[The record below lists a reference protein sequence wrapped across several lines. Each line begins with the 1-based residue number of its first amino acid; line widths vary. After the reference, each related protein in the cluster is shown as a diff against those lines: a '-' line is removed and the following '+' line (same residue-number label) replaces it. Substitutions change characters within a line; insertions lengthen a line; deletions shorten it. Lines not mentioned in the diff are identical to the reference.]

1 MEKIL
6 IVSRQV
12 PRVCVFAAIDLRN
25 TNIQNLKIK
34 KFYIWLSYFYYY
46 KNKNKVFCKRP
57 KCVCPTFSHVP
68 VFGSNDFKCLCK
80 HSYTEHDPISKKCI
94 KGMCGCNKFSSA
106 WTCSCGS
113 KYGEHITIVETK
125 QERIA
130 QGKSV
135 DDVSAM
141 VRDLNVPFQPG
152 GLTSF

>member
-1 MEKIL
+1 
-6 IVSRQV
+6 
-12 PRVCVFAAIDLRN
+12 
-25 TNIQNLKIK
+25 
-34 KFYIWLSYFYYY
+34 
-46 KNKNKVFCKRP
+46 
-57 KCVCPTFSHVP
+57 
-68 VFGSNDFKCLCK
+68 
-80 HSYTEHDPISKKCI
+80 
-94 KGMCGCNKFSSA
+94 MCGCNKFSSA